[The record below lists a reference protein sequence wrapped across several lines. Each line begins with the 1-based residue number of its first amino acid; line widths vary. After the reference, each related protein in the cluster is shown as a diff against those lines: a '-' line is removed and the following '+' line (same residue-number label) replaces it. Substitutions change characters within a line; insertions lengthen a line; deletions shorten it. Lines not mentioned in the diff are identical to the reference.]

1 MGAVRRAKGVVYEN
15 IRKACQR
22 LGKFRVVFGFFLVIT
37 HVFKQGDFA
46 VLKRC
51 GNIFS
56 IVADDVAAHTNGLP
70 KQLGKPYRYRR
81 KAEFGQPFALR
92 TTEMRAKNNP
102 CPVLNKIFYGG
113 QRRHNAFVICDDAVL
128 QRNVEIAAHQNALA
142 LYVNI
147 PYGHFVC
154 SVHKS
159 LPFCK

>member
-1 MGAVRRAKGVVYEN
+1 MGAVSCAEGIVYINLCKRSKLLCKFGIVLFLARIKADILEEN
-15 IRKACQR
+15 TFAC
-22 LGKFRVVFGFFLVIT
+22 LHGSY
-37 HVFKQGDFA
+37 
-46 VLKRC
+46 
-51 GNIFS
+51 FS
-56 IVADDVAAHTNGLP
+56 LRIVADDVAAHTNGLP
-70 KQLGKPYRYRR
+70 KQFRKPYRYRR
-81 KAEFGQPFALR
+81 KAEFGQPFAFR
-92 TTEMRAKNNP
+92 APEMRAKNNP